1 MTLETRPVSA
11 AAPPEGGG
19 AQTSQATLATAAA
32 LHRQGRL
39 AEADALYQ
47 DILRGNP
54 RHFDALHLRGVIAL
68 QTRRWEEGVAL
79 VRDAIALNGSVPEA
93 HDNLGNGLRELH
105 RFDEALAS
113 FDRAIALR
121 PGDARLHR
129 NRGSAL
135 QSLGRHEEALA
146 SFATAFALQ
155 PDLEFLPG
163 MLAHTRMTICDW
175 SDLQRDVA
183 ALGRP
188 YRAWRNSVVAVSAH
202 RLVGFSPAAT
212 QGGRTLCARQVPGER
227 RVAGDRPAPGPCQ
240 AARWLFLRRLS

>member
-47 DILRGNP
+47 DILCGDP

-183 ALGRP
+183 ALEDRIERGETASLPFPLIALSDSPRLQRKAAELYVRARCRANAALPEIGR
-188 YRAWRNSVVAVSAH
+188 R
-202 RLVGFSPAAT
+202 
-212 QGGRTLCARQVPGER
+212 
-227 RVAGDRPAPGPCQ
+227 PGPRQ